1 MGRRAANEGQADLD
15 KATEA
20 KLNAK
25 SLSDLDEVVRLA
37 ESALQKGLDEGNAQ
51 FAKSLLVSTLVQQG
65 TIRAAVTLRA
75 PPGEPK
81 LAEFRKATLD
91 ILEKAVK
98 LDARQPRAWL
108 EIAKV
113 ERMAGGNVKRAD
125 EALAQSIAM
134 GDDEPEVKAEALI
147 VRAELQ
153 PKLDKR
159 LPDLDEAVR
168 IAPGLA
174 PAFRARAI
182 VRADLGK
189 LADAL
194 TDLNKALEIDPKHTP
209 THEIK
214 ALVLGRLKRYD
225 EALVALDQ
233 ARQLSPDSVFPLM
246 QKARIHALQSNL
258 KAAMHELDEAI
269 KLDPRNLSVLLLRAT
284 LQEDAAKKAADF
296 DEAVRIAPKSGL
308 AWRSRGLYLA
318 DQDKNP
324 QALADFDKAIEVEP
338 KEVAN
343 YEAKSALLA
352 KMKKYDEALATIDKA
367 GDLIPKSIYL
377 LMQRA
382 RIRIQQTDYKAALA
396 ELNRAF
402 ELEPDNAGLLLLR
415 SGVYQELGDKD
426 KALADAERAYSLE
439 PDSNTVI
446 RFRAMLLADLKKFDE
461 AIESLEKLRQ
471 AEPKDTLTLLQLA
484 AVYSSMHKTDKALEL
499 YAAILAEEPDSWMAL
514 RGRGDLYLNVGKHA
528 EAIADFNK
536 ANKIKPKDSGILNNL
551 AWVLATSP
559 DAKLR
564 DGKRAVALAT
574 EACELTDYR
583 MPHILSTL
591 GAAYAETG
599 DFQTAIKWVTKGLES
614 ANEEQKKSLNKEL
627 DSYKAGRPVRELMAD
642 GKPVELP
649 PEKPEKKEEKKTE
662 EKKTEEKKTE
672 EKKP

>member
-1 MGRRAANEGQADLD
+1 LGALFLSCGLARAENEGQADLD

-25 SLSDLDEVVRLA
+25 SLGDLDEVVRLA

-51 FAKSLLVSTLVQQG
+51 FAKNLLVSTLVQQG
-65 TIRAAVTLRA
+65 SIRAAATLRA

-91 ILEKAVK
+91 VLEKAVK
-98 LDARQPRAWL
+98 LDPRQPRAWL
-108 EIAKV
+108 DIARL
-113 ERMAGGNVKRAD
+113 ERMTGGNVKRSD
-125 EALAQSIAM
+125 EALAQAIAM
-134 GDDEPEVKAEALI
+134 GDDDTDAKAEALI

-168 IAPGLA
+168 IAPNLA
-174 PAFRARAI
+174 QAFRARAI

-233 ARQLSPDSVFPLM
+233 ARQLSPESVFPLM
-246 QKARIHALQSNL
+246 QKARIHAQQANL
-258 KAAMHELDEAI
+258 KAALHELDEAL

-284 LQEDAAKKAADF
+284 LQDDPAKKAADF
-296 DEAVRIAPKSGL
+296 DEAVRIAPRSGL
-308 AWRSRGLYLA
+308 AWRSRGLFFA
-318 DQDKNP
+318 EQNKDQ

-338 KEVAN
+338 KELGN

-352 KMKKYDEALATIDKA
+352 KMKKYDEALAAIEKA
-367 GDLIPKSIYL
+367 GDLLPKSVYL
-377 LMQRA
+377 LMQKA

-396 ELNRAF
+396 ELDRAF
-402 ELEPDNAGLLLLR
+402 ELEPENASLLLLR
-415 SGVYQELGDKD
+415 AGVYQELGEKE
-426 KALADAERAYSLE
+426 KALADVEKAFLLE
-439 PDSNTVI
+439 PDSGTVI
-446 RFRAMLLADLKKFDE
+446 RFRAMLLADLGKFDE

-471 AEPKDTLTLLQLA
+471 AEPKDMLVLLQLA
-484 AVYSSMHKTDKALEL
+484 AVYSTAHKTDKALEL
-499 YAAILAEEPDSWMAL
+499 YAAILTEEPENWMAM

-536 ANKIKPKDSGILNNL
+536 ALKLKPKDSGILNNL

-574 EACELTDYR
+574 DACEATDYR

-591 GAAYAETG
+591 GAAYAEVG
-599 DFQTAIKWVTKGLES
+599 DFQSAIKWVTKGLES
-614 ANEEQKKSLNKEL
+614 ANEEQKKNLNKEL
-627 DSYKAGRPVRELMAD
+627 DSYRAGKPVRELMAN

-649 PEKPEKKEEKKTE
+649 PEKSEEKK
-662 EKKTEEKKTE
+662 
-672 EKKP
+672 